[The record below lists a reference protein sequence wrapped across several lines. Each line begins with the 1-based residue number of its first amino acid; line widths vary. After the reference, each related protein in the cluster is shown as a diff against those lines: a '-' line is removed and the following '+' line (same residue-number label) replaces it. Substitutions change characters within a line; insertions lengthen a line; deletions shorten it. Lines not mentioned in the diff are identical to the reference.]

1 MNANTTTAAI
11 RDRITRAVRALRAA
25 CAAPEQP
32 PRPPP
37 LVDLNPAPAK
47 RLPDD
52 PPVFVGGTMTGSYVV
67 IDFGP
72 RA

>member
-32 PRPPP
+32 PRRVP
-37 LVDLNPAPAK
+37 LVPLDVKPTAE
-47 RLPDD
+47 
-52 PPVFVGGTMTGSYVV
+52 PPVFVSGTLTGSYVV
-67 IDFGP
+67 IDYAP